1 MSMEQQE
8 LIPHLFRTEYRKIVA
23 VLCKTFGI
31 AHLGAAEDIA
41 SDTFLQAAETWS
53 IRGLPPNP
61 VAWLY
66 TVAKNKAKNHLRH
79 EGLFQRKIA
88 PMLRQGDPAADI
100 DLIDLSPANIA
111 DSQLQMMFVVCHPC
125 ISVESQVSLA
135 LRILCG
141 FGIEEIADAFLSNKE
156 TINKRLMRAKER
168 LRAESVPIEVPG
180 EAEIGERL
188 GRVLVTLYLLFNE
201 GYYSSSHDNPL
212 RLDLCQEAMRLTH
225 VLIGSPVTDR
235 PAVNALLSLMSF
247 QASRFAARTDAE
259 GIAVVYDDQDEASW
273 DRQLVGQGEYF
284 LNRAAQGD
292 RLSTYHL
299 EAGIACWHTQKA
311 DSREKWE
318 AILQLY
324 NQLLVIEYSPV
335 AALNRT
341 YALSKANGK
350 AEAIIEAEKLKLSGT
365 LLYHS
370 LLGELYTGVDDIRAL
385 GHFETAMGLAR
396 RSADKSSLARKIE
409 RLRRC

>member
-1 MSMEQQE
+1 MIMEQQE

-31 AHLGAAEDIA
+31 AYLETAEDIA

-79 EGLFQRKIA
+79 EAVFQRKIA
-88 PMLRQGDPAADI
+88 PSLRQGDPDPAED
-100 DLIDLSPANIA
+100 IDLSPGNIA
-111 DSQLQMMFVVCHPC
+111 DSQLQMMFVVCAPC

-156 TINKRLMRAKER
+156 TIAKRLTRAKAR

-188 GRVLVTLYLLFNE
+188 ERVLVTLYLLFNE

-225 VLIGSPVTDR
+225 LLIDNPVTDR

-259 GIAVVYDDQDEASW
+259 GAAVVYEDQDEASW
-273 DRQLVGQGEYF
+273 DKQLVEQGEYF
-284 LNRAAQGD
+284 LNRAAQGE
-292 RLSTYHL
+292 RLSVYHL

-396 RSADKSSLARKIE
+396 RAADKSSLARKIE
-409 RLRRC
+409 RLVRC

>member
-1 MSMEQQE
+1 MNMEQQE
-8 LIPHLFRTEYRKIVA
+8 LIPHLFRTEYQKIVA

-31 AHLGAAEDIA
+31 AHLGPAEDIA

-66 TVAKNKAKNHLRH
+66 TVAKNKAKNHLRR

-88 PMLRQGDPAADI
+88 PMLRQDDPVED
-100 DLIDLSPANIA
+100 IDLSPGNIA

-156 TINKRLMRAKER
+156 TIAKRLMRAKGR
-168 LRAESVPIEVPG
+168 LRAASVPIEVPG

-188 GRVLVTLYLLFNE
+188 DRVLVTLYLLFNE
-201 GYYSSSHDNPL
+201 GYYSSSHDDPL
-212 RLDLCQEAMRLTH
+212 RIDLCQEAMRLTH
-225 VLIGSPVTDR
+225 LLIDNPVTDR
-235 PAVNALLSLMSF
+235 PSVNALLSLMSF

-259 GIAVVYDDQDEASW
+259 GAAVVYEDQDEASW
-273 DRQLVGQGEYF
+273 DRHLVAQGEYF

-292 RLSTYHL
+292 RLSVYHL

-324 NQLLVIEYSPV
+324 NQLLVIDYSPV

-370 LLGELYTGVDDIRAL
+370 LLGELYTGVDDVRAL
-385 GHFETAMGLAR
+385 GHFETAMGLACR
-396 RSADKSSLARKIE
+396 AADKSSLARKIE
-409 RLRRC
+409 RLNRC